1 MLSTGGAGERAM
13 ELALVEEFRIRFPF
27 EGVLTAGRTDRGI
40 ADEIFARYE
49 LVDSPEE
56 RERFMISYLD
66 RLPTCLQTQPGELL
80 PGVAELLN
88 QLHHDENVHLSLLT
102 GNYVEGAWIKLRH
115 FGIDHFF
122 ETGGFGDNHAHRDD
136 VARLAMDKVRSYLNC
151 EVPESAACVIGDT
164 PADIRCARFI
174 NARAVAVAT
183 GTYSFAELQTHNPDH
198 LFADLSDTAT
208 VAQVCCR
215 RKYDG
220 IQSFSSPDP
229 ESVVANAALA
239 GLVVFSSVAAR
250 AMLRD

>member
-1 MLSTGGAGERAM
+1 MLSTGGAGERGL

-80 PGVAELLN
+80 PVVAELLN

-122 ETGGFGDNHAHRDD
+122 ETGGFGDNHAQSDD
-136 VARLAMDKVRSYLNC
+136 VARLATDIVRSYL
-151 EVPESAACVIGDT
+151 
-164 PADIRCARFI
+164 
-174 NARAVAVAT
+174 
-183 GTYSFAELQTHNPDH
+183 
-198 LFADLSDTAT
+198 
-208 VAQVCCR
+208 
-215 RKYDG
+215 K
-220 IQSFSSPDP
+220 
-229 ESVVANAALA
+229 
-239 GLVVFSSVAAR
+239 
-250 AMLRD
+250 